1 MTIELTVMAS
11 VDVVASVVKNDM
23 CFDLCWSHCILNS
36 IQGSGSGFKFDALN
50 IYQN

>member
-11 VDVVASVVKNDM
+11 ADVVACVVKNDM
-23 CFDLCWSHCILNS
+23 FFYLCWSRCILNS
-36 IQGSGSGFKFDALN
+36 IQGSGSGFKFYALN